1 MTNKVE
7 EKHLIEHIK
16 NFTKEELYD
25 LHYVIIRDSHVL
37 LDFNIY
43 YIKIGKFAG
52 EPFIKF
58 TDMSFFY
65 NSNMLIDIKE
75 KMLKYDSSVKNFYSK
90 EV

>member
-1 MTNKVE
+1 MTKKAD

-16 NFTKEELYD
+16 KFTKEELYD
-25 LHYVIIRDSHVL
+25 LQYIIIRDSHIL
-37 LDFNIY
+37 MDFNIY

-58 TDMSFFY
+58 TDMSFLY
-65 NSNMLIDIKE
+65 NSNMLIDIND
-75 KMLKYDSSVKNFYSK
+75 KMLKYDSAVKNFYDK

>member
-1 MTNKVE
+1 MNKKTE
-7 EKHLIEHIK
+7 EKYLIEHIK
-16 NFTKEELYD
+16 KFTKEELYD
-25 LHYVIIRDSHVL
+25 LQYVIIRDTHIL

-65 NSNMLIDIKE
+65 NSDMLIDIKE
-75 KMLKYDSSVKNFYSK
+75 KMLKYDSAVKNFYSK

>member
-1 MTNKVE
+1 MTKKAD

-16 NFTKEELYD
+16 KFTKEELYD
-25 LHYVIIRDSHVL
+25 LQYIIIRDSHIL
-37 LDFNIY
+37 MDFNIY

-58 TDMSFFY
+58 TDMSFLY
-65 NSNMLIDIKE
+65 NSNMLIDIKD
-75 KMLKYDSSVKNFYSK
+75 KMLKYDSAVKNFYDK

>member
-1 MTNKVE
+1 MTKKAE

-16 NFTKEELYD
+16 KFTKEELYD
-25 LHYVIIRDSHVL
+25 LQYIIIRDSHIL
-37 LDFNIY
+37 MDFNIY

-58 TDMSFFY
+58 TDMSFLY
-65 NSNMLIDIKE
+65 NSNMLIDIKD
-75 KMLKYDSSVKNFYSK
+75 KMLKYDSAVKNFYDK

>member
-1 MTNKVE
+1 MTKKAE
-7 EKHLIEHIK
+7 EKLLIEHIK
-16 NFTKEELYD
+16 KITEEELYD
-25 LHYVIIRDSHVL
+25 LQYIIIRDSHIL

-65 NSNMLIDIKE
+65 NSNMLIDIKD
-75 KMLKYDSSVKNFYSK
+75 KMLKYDGAVKNFYSK